1 MGTHFG
7 CWNASTDVSFVELWM
22 EVRSVLGEYHML
34 EEVSEPHLTC
44 QILEGSFSAASKP
57 IFASRYWFCNI
68 FYLVEFATKF

>member
-34 EEVSEPHLTC
+34 EEGSEPLWSSE
-44 QILEGSFSAASKP
+44 IG
-57 IFASRYWFCNI
+57 
-68 FYLVEFATKF
+68 TKSIRS